1 MLSIKYKR
9 LYIVFKKFL
18 ITSATCLAV
27 LSSTATAAN
36 LAGVSGTLKNVE
48 SAINAA
54 VKKTERM
61 FEEKHG
67 DGSSL
72 DPAISLLLDPNK
84 RPKKSNPYLEQLK
97 VDQYWHIN
105 IKFASTAR
113 AATNAGGKL
122 SPVAPALLGKDI
134 VLLPVY
140 AAGDEKIS
148 AWECLTNVD
157 RGVQEFIGGSDSE
170 FGASFI
176 RQHTKNPYLSLC
188 IYVKQDLVT

>member
-1 MLSIKYKR
+1 M
-9 LYIVFKKFL
+9 FKKFL

-36 LAGVSGTLKNVE
+36 LAGVSGTLKNID
-48 SAINAA
+48 STINAA
-54 VKKTERM
+54 VRKTERM

-72 DPAISLLLDPNK
+72 DPAMSLLSDPNT
-84 RPKKSNPYLEQLK
+84 NPYLAQLK

-105 IKFASTAR
+105 IRFASTAR

-140 AAGDEKIS
+140 ATGDEKIS

-188 IYVKQDLVT
+188 IYVKQDLGG